1 MAATAAVETA
11 AQTAVVKTVVE
22 TSVAETK
29 AEMEHHRMYAY
40 KNMSLAIHRTFVHRC
55 WLEWS
60 QQYQSTSMNTS
71 NCFHNQIL
79 LLLLSNSATRP
90 MYNWCLCP

>member
-1 MAATAAVETA
+1 MEVAVWAAMEEAMVRAAATAAD
-11 AQTAVVKTVVE
+11 
-22 TSVAETK
+22 S
-29 AEMEHHRMYAY
+29 RMYAY
-40 KNMSLAIHRTFVHRC
+40 KNMSLAIHRNVVHRC